1 MRSKKETVP
10 ARSSHAHELY
20 RQWLHILMGLLHIAV
35 LGIGGLDALRFFV
48 LLELVGGLL
57 LVALSHHRVFSFLKD
72 ILAHVQRRKE
82 QLPGEGAF
90 FFVLGV
96 GVVSWLF
103 SNETNILGAIIA
115 LTFQDAFST
124 LVGLHWGKTPIM
136 ERKSLE
142 GAVGGFVMAFVA
154 LALIFSIP
162 IALAVALVVTLVELL
177 PINDSLSIP
186 LVAGLLLHVIA

>member
-162 IALAVALVVTLVELL
+162 IALAVALVVSLVELL

-186 LVAGLLLHVIA
+186 FAAGLLLHVIA

>member
-1 MRSKKETVP
+1 MRSKKETAP
-10 ARSSHAHELY
+10 GRSSRVHELH

-57 LVALSHHRVFSFLKD
+57 LVALSHHRVFSFLND

-96 GVVSWLF
+96 GVVAWLF

-154 LALIFSIP
+154 LAFIFSIP
-162 IALAVALVVTLVELL
+162 IALAVALVVSLVELL

-186 LVAGLLLHVIA
+186 FVAGLLLHVIA

>member
-1 MRSKKETVP
+1 MKKTQKNTKP
-10 ARSSHAHELY
+10 KAHEFH
-20 RQWLHILMGLLHIAV
+20 RQWLHILAGLLHVAI
-35 LGIGGLDALRFFV
+35 LGIGGLDALRIFV
-48 LLELVGGLL
+48 LLELGVGLL
-57 LVALSHHRVFSFLKD
+57 LVALSHHKVFAFLKE
-72 ILAHVQRRKE
+72 ILSHVQRHKE
-82 QLPGEGAF
+82 QVPGEGAF

-96 GVVSWLF
+96 GIVAWLF

-142 GAVGGFVMAFVA
+142 GAIGGFVMAFIA

-162 IALAVALVVTLVELL
+162 IALAVALVATLVELL
-177 PINDSLSIP
+177 PMNDSLSIP
-186 LVAGLLLHVIA
+186 LAAGIILHLLA